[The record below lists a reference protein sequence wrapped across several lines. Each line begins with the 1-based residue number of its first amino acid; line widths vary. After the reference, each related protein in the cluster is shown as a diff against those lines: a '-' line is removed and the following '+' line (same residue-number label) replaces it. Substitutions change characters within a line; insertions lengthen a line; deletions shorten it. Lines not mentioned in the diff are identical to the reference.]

1 MPPWFRFCKCNPTP
15 PYFPLV
21 VFPPKPNPILPQSQ
35 IGSLFGGR
43 GETVE
48 AKQLPAELQSS
59 AFSKLRT
66 RRHGLFRGFHIN
78 PTLTHKSNFF
88 QRCLTTKLNP
98 MKPISASSLVHQCS
112 STAESRD
119 PGPPHFSPNPSYCL
133 ASPLHIHRITCA
145 KQAVYVE
152 RVPSS

>member
-48 AKQLPAELQSS
+48 AKQLPAELQSA

-78 PTLTHKSNFF
+78 PTPTHKSNFF

-98 MKPISASSLVHQCS
+98 MKPITASSLVHQCS
-112 STAESRD
+112 STPRPETR
-119 PGPPHFSPNPSYCL
+119 
-133 ASPLHIHRITCA
+133 ASFLPKSKLLLGLSTSHSQNHLCKT
-145 KQAVYVE
+145 
-152 RVPSS
+152 SSLRRKSALIVV